1 MARQPKKD
9 AFERWVSTDKW
20 PEVRAL
26 IVDFSKKGRT
36 QNQISERLNLDP
48 ATFSRLKA
56 KHKELQDAFFEAD
69 NYVLDQCFTSLYKV
83 AFGYEKIDEDQHL
96 IEKDGKIIG
105 RDIHRN
111 KVKVGPNLKAIIY
124 ILNQRFGIEFSE
136 RRDEIKLAMEKEAN
150 KQEDWN
156 GGSKEHND
164 ND

>member
-26 IVDFSKKGRT
+26 IVDSSKKGIT
-36 QNQISERLNLDP
+36 QNQISERLHLDP

-56 KHKELQDAFFEAD
+56 KHKEIQEAFFEAD
-69 NYVLDQCFTSLYKV
+69 NFVLDQCFTSLYKT
-83 AFGYEKIDEDQHL
+83 AFGYTKVNEDQH
-96 IEKDGKIIG
+96 IIDKDGKVT
-105 RDIHRN
+105 RDIVRH
-111 KVKVGPNLKAIIY
+111 KVEVGPNAKAIIY
-124 ILNQRFGIEFSE
+124 ILNQRFGIDFSE

-150 KQEDWN
+150 KQEDWTRGN
-156 GGSKEHND
+156 QKDYD

>member
-20 PEVRAL
+20 PEVRAM

-56 KHKELQDAFFEAD
+56 KHKEIQEAFFEAD
-69 NYVLDQCFTSLYKV
+69 NYVMDQCFTNLYKI
-83 AFGYEKIDEDQHL
+83 AFGYNRVNEDQHL
-96 IEKDGKIIG
+96 IEKDGKIVG
-105 RDIHRN
+105 RDIVRH
-111 KVKVGPNLKAIIY
+111 KIEVGPSFKAIVY
-124 ILNQRFGIEFSE
+124 ILNQRFGPEFNE
-136 RRDEIKLAMEKEAN
+136 RKDEIMLALQKEAN

-156 GGSKEHND
+156 SGIEDNGD